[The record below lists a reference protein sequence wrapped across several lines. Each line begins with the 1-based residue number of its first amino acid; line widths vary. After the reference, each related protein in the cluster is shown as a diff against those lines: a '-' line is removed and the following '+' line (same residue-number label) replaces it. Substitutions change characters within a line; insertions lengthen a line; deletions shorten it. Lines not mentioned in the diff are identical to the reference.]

1 MKEYKVE
8 IMWDGEIYLD
18 IVYAETEEQAIQK
31 AQEKV
36 ERKITYNIVE
46 EDREEAK

>member
-1 MKEYKVE
+1 MKKYKVE

-18 IVYAETEEQAIQK
+18 IVYAESEEQAIEK

-36 ERKITYNIVE
+36 NQKIVFNIVE
-46 EDREEAK
+46 EER